1 MYCTKCEKEFESG
14 TLCPICGST
23 LVEKAQDEDSENH
36 IPVAC
41 DEEQCIHRIQEYFQ
55 YSGIQETFLEY
66 DDETD
71 TYRLLVNESDYQTA
85 VKLLRIFHEE
95 EKKQSIEAVEQEADE
110 QEAEE
115 NNQLLLHHDSNS
127 VYVNSEDKYRDN
139 RSSGLSLL
147 FVGAVVLIFDLLY
160 IAGIIPLAQTGVSAW
175 MMRIVFGVIGIAALV
190 GGIVTLKQSSAL
202 RGDIHREDELT
213 KEILDW
219 FYLTYTD
226 ADLDRDID
234 ESLAKGET
242 LGETERQLRR
252 LELIKSYITT
262 EYDMPDEAFVD
273 HLTEIVYQKLYEN

>member
-1 MYCTKCEKEFESG
+1 MYCTKCEKEFENG

-23 LVEKAQDEDSENH
+23 LVKKAQDEDSENR

-41 DEEQCIHRIQEYFQ
+41 DEEQCIHRIQDYFQ
-55 YSGIQETFLEY
+55 YSGITETFVEY
-66 DDETD
+66 DADAD
-71 TYRLLVNESDYQTA
+71 AYRLLVNESDYQTA

-95 EKKQSIEAVEQEADE
+95 EKKQSIEAVEQEVDE

-115 NNQLLLHHDSNS
+115 NGQLLLHHDPNS
-127 VYVNSEDKYRDN
+127 VYVNSEERYQDN
-139 RSSGLSLL
+139 RSSGFSLL
-147 FVGAVVLIFDLLY
+147 FVGAAVIIFDLLY

-175 MMRIVFGVIGIAALV
+175 MMRIVFGAIGIGAFI
-190 GGIVTLKQSSAL
+190 GGIATLKHSNTL

-219 FYLTYTD
+219 FSITYTASD
-226 ADLDRDID
+226 VDRDID
-234 ESLAKGET
+234 ESLIEGET

-273 HLTEIVYQKLYEN
+273 HLTEIAYQKLYES